1 MDKETPHPDEE
12 AGIATLEET
21 AGSGAGGHADGR
33 SSKLSRFIKV
43 QLYLPLKDVV
53 LVDEQKLKLMKQGV
67 DISRSRLVSEAIRF
81 FAKEGGEVKIEVKG

>member
-1 MDKETPHPDEE
+1 MDKETVQPEE
-12 AGIATLEET
+12 DAGLATLEET
-21 AGSGAGGHADGR
+21 EGGGATGRTDGR

>member
-1 MDKETPHPDEE
+1 MDKETIQPEE
-12 AGIATLEET
+12 DGGLATLEET
-21 AGSGAGGHADGR
+21 EGGAATRVDGR
-33 SSKLSRFIKV
+33 SSKLSRFVKV

-81 FAKEGGEVKIEVKG
+81 FAKEGGEAKIEVRG